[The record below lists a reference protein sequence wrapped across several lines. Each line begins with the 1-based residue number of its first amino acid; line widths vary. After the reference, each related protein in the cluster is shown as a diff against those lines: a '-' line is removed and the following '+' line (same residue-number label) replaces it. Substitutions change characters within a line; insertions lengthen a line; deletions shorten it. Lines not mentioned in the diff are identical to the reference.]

1 MQVYGHVSLAYAN
14 CAFWVVPEKYSC
26 NFCRED
32 RNVIK
37 IMSVAY
43 TLACEWKKEH
53 SSGLIRKV
61 YNYSEQKRKTG
72 KT

>member
-1 MQVYGHVSLAYAN
+1 MQVYGHVSLTCAN

-26 NFCRED
+26 NFCREN

-37 IMSVAY
+37 IMSA
-43 TLACEWKKEH
+43 ACEWKKEH
-53 SSGLIRKV
+53 SSGLKRKV
-61 YNYSEQKRKTG
+61 YNYSEPKRKTG